1 MVYITVMC
9 NSPGWGTFVTVQL
22 TILLMLLVLFAQQI
36 VENENDRK
44 QERKNRKILQN

>member
-36 VENENDRK
+36 VENDRK
-44 QERKNRKILQN
+44 QELKNFAIP